1 MIFIFYKI
9 NIGKSL
15 NEILPTLSIYLI
27 AGYKLIPAIQ
37 GIATGYASIKGNQTA
52 IDNTIEDL
60 KDLSNKYFVNQKS
73 ERLEFNKI
81 NLSNV
86 SFSYGSKEII
96 ENIDIEIKK
105 NQFTGIIG
113 KTGVGKSTLINII
126 SGLLE
131 PTAGEIKID
140 GKNLSHKNKVKLLN
154 VIGYVPQKISLND
167 DTILSNIAIGVSKSD
182 IDMNKIKHVSNIS
195 QLDEFVKKLPKKFDT
210 YVGEDGI
217 LLSGGQIQRIGLARA
232 LYIEP
237 SLLIID
243 EGTSG
248 LDKNTQN
255 NLINSLKNFTNDL
268 SVLIV
273 THRNEIL
280 EFCDQ
285 VYKLED
291 KKIYKI
297 R

>member
-1 MIFIFYKI
+1 M
-9 NIGKSL
+9 
-15 NEILPTLSIYLI
+15 
-27 AGYKLIPAIQ
+27 
-37 GIATGYASIKGNQTA
+37 
-52 IDNTIEDL
+52 
-60 KDLSNKYFVNQKS
+60 
-73 ERLEFNKI
+73 
-81 NLSNV
+81 
-86 SFSYGSKEII
+86 
-96 ENIDIEIKK
+96 
-105 NQFTGIIG
+105 
-113 KTGVGKSTLINII
+113 
-126 SGLLE
+126 
-131 PTAGEIKID
+131 
-140 GKNLSHKNKVKLLN
+140 
-154 VIGYVPQKISLND
+154 
-167 DTILSNIAIGVSKSD
+167 
-182 IDMNKIKHVSNIS
+182 
-195 QLDEFVKKLPKKFDT
+195 KKLPKKFDT